1 MSIVTREGKG
11 SKLTIQEMDG
21 NFEYLEGLS
30 IKPYLVYTALLTQSR
45 GGDPVPT
52 VLENTFTGE
61 IAFSYFSEG
70 RYNITSSDQ
79 EFVQDRTL
87 TQLQLWGN
95 DTNKSSA
102 RIGNVQWEGP
112 DQLVLRVIDPA
123 AGSGVNGLG
132 GNGILASIEIR
143 VYI

>member
-1 MSIVTREGKG
+1 MSIVTRQGKG
-11 SKLTIQEMDG
+11 SKLTVREMDG

-30 IKPYLVYTALLTQSR
+30 LKPYLVYTALLTQSR
-45 GGDPVPT
+45 LGDPVPT

-61 IAFSYFSEG
+61 IAFSYVSEG
-70 RYNITSSDQ
+70 RYNITSSGG
-79 EFVQDRTL
+79 EFARNRTL

-95 DTNKSSA
+95 DANKSSA
-102 RIGNVQWEGP
+102 RIGNVQWES
-112 DQLVLRVIDPA
+112 DSQLVLRVMDPA
-123 AGSGVNGLG
+123 AGSGVNVIG

>member
-1 MSIVTREGKG
+1 
-11 SKLTIQEMDG
+11 MDG
-21 NFEYLEGLS
+21 NFEYLEELS

-52 VLENTFTGE
+52 VLENTFTRE
-61 IAFSYFSEG
+61 ISFSYFSEG
-70 RYNITSSDQ
+70 RYNITSSGE

-95 DTNKSSA
+95 DARSSA
-102 RIGNVQWEGP
+102 RIGNVQWVRP
-112 DQLVLRVIDPA
+112 DQLVLRVMDPA
-123 AGSGVNGLG
+123 AGSLVNGLG

>member
-87 TQLQLWGN
+87 TQLQLWG
-95 DTNKSSA
+95 DSAKSSA

-112 DQLVLRVIDPA
+112 DQLVLRVMDPKT
-123 AGSGVNGLG
+123 GDLVNVIG